1 MENDYESNKIF
12 NVAGI
17 QKISTKKLKQLT
29 GDNTMS
35 EELADVIIDS
45 LYKLSIIAY
54 ETNINE

>member
-1 MENDYESNKIF
+1 MENDYESNEIF

-17 QKISTKKLKQLT
+17 QKISTEKLKQLT

-54 ETNINE
+54 QTNINE

>member
-1 MENDYESNKIF
+1 LENDYESNKIF